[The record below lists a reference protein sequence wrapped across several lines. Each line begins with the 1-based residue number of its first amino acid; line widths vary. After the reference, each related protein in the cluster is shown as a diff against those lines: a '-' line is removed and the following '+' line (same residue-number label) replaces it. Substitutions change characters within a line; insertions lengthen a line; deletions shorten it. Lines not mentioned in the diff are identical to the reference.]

1 MRNFFFSLHSFAHDV
16 FKKNY
21 KFINGSLANTRHGQC
36 LDEHTISCSQVRKAD
51 NTFQL
56 EITPESQF
64 PTVIYGAERRRKK
77 KKFSDVSVIYRFV
90 LGFWTKR
97 ENFAVFRSVYS
108 KKMKKNNRRQQQL
121 FIFAYSQVSS
131 VHRFKRFRIR
141 FHYHFYSIKKN
152 RVR

>member
-1 MRNFFFSLHSFAHDV
+1 MQIMRNFFFSLHSFAHDV

-36 LDEHTISCSQVRKAD
+36 LAEHTISCSQVRKAD

-97 ENFAVFRSVYS
+97 ENFAVFWSVYS
-108 KKMKKNNRRQQQL
+108 KKMKKKTIGGNSNYSFSHIHKFRL
-121 FIFAYSQVSS
+121 CIGLNGFAFDSIITFIQ
-131 VHRFKRFRIR
+131 
-141 FHYHFYSIKKN
+141 
-152 RVR
+152 

>member
-1 MRNFFFSLHSFAHDV
+1 MQIMRNFFFSLHSFAHDV

-108 KKMKKNNRRQQQL
+108 KKMKKKQSAATA
-121 FIFAYSQVSS
+121 II
-131 VHRFKRFRIR
+131 HFRI
-141 FHYHFYSIKKN
+141 FTSFVCAS
-152 RVR
+152 V